1 MTYNLM
7 YTYIRAWMEYI
18 FFLSAICFFIA
29 HFCGDL
35 FSVFKH
41 HTRTHRTKHILYTH
55 ILFIQHVYCIWCSS
69 GNCSSL
75 FAFLSDQDSF
85 WASHILQNT
94 PPSLS
99 FVLIFVFFFLLFF
112 FPLLLFCS
120 FFSLS
125 FFYCVCRACFVVY
138 STTTST
144 RYDSSSISIV
154 LIPSW
159 ELRLFGLLWFTG
171 FSTLVCSPVWWGHRI
186 CIFHLSS

>member
-55 ILFIQHVYCIWCSS
+55 ILFIQHVYYIWCSS

-94 PPSLS
+94 SLPPCRL
-99 FVLIFVFFFLLFF
+99 FWFLF
-112 FPLLLFCS
+112 S
-120 FFSLS
+120 FFSFS
-125 FFYCVCRACFVVY
+125 FFLFFSFVRFFHFLFFIVY
-138 STTTST
+138 VGLVLLCTLLLLVPGTT
-144 RYDSSSISIV
+144 
-154 LIPSW
+154 L
-159 ELRLFGLLWFTG
+159 LAFQLF
-171 FSTLVCSPVWWGHRI
+171 
-186 CIFHLSS
+186 